1 MGAILQALL
10 HDVPEELAS
19 ERLVLKATRAGR
31 GAETNAACAE
41 VKMARTPELPALTA
55 AGARN
60 VTGEFVA
67 WYLANPP
74 A

>member
-1 MGAILQALL
+1 MIRNLL
-10 HDVPEELAS
+10 
-19 ERLVLKATRAGR
+19 
-31 GAETNAACAE
+31 
-41 VKMARTPELPALTA
+41 ALTA

-74 A
+74 V